1 MVTRRPDLRLHGAG
15 LDGAGLD
22 GAGLDGAETL
32 SWQQLPARV
41 LELERDQPR
50 WVWPDTRRIY
60 PQLLAASVRVERCR
74 DLRLCHTIL
83 AGSAYAKSAPLGGP
97 EDGRWAPADPVREDP
112 EPTLLGLPGAGPEVG
127 IEEAVAEHGRQLQ
140 VLEASEPAGRLRLL
154 LAAESAGALVAAEM
168 RHIGLPWSEEIHD
181 RQLTALLG
189 PRPLPGGRPA
199 KLEELV
205 VSIRAAVG
213 SATLN
218 PDSQPDLLRA
228 LHSAGVDVE
237 STRQWELESISHP
250 VIQPLLHY
258 KKLSRLLTANGWSW
272 MAAWV
277 RNGRFHPDYVPGG
290 VVTGRWATRGGGAL
304 QLPKQIR
311 AAVVADPGHQLVV
324 ADAAQLEPRILAA
337 MSRDELM
344 AKASRAGDLYQ
355 ALVNEQ
361 IVDTRAH
368 AKVAMLGALYG
379 ATSGEAGQLMP
390 RLLKAFPRATAMVE
404 AAARAGERGE
414 SVTTWLGRSSPP
426 ASERWREVQRQASEP
441 DATQAERRRARQQAR
456 DWGRFTRNF
465 VVQGRAAEWALCWM
479 AELRLRLRAMSSADG
494 RRPELV
500 YFLHDEVI
508 VHTPNELAEHV
519 AEAVR
524 ASARQAGE
532 LLFGRFPVDF
542 ALEVV
547 CVDNYAQAG

>member
-1 MVTRRPDLRLHGAG
+1 
-15 LDGAGLD
+15 
-22 GAGLDGAETL
+22 
-32 SWQQLPARV
+32 
-41 LELERDQPR
+41 
-50 WVWPDTRRIY
+50 
-60 PQLLAASVRVERCR
+60 
-74 DLRLCHTIL
+74 
-83 AGSAYAKSAPLGGP
+83 
-97 EDGRWAPADPVREDP
+97 
-112 EPTLLGLPGAGPEVG
+112 
-127 IEEAVAEHGRQLQ
+127 
-140 VLEASEPAGRLRLL
+140 
-154 LAAESAGALVAAEM
+154 
-168 RHIGLPWSEEIHD
+168 
-181 RQLTALLG
+181 
-189 PRPLPGGRPA
+189 
-199 KLEELV
+199 
-205 VSIRAAVG
+205 
-213 SATLN
+213 
-218 PDSQPDLLRA
+218 
-228 LHSAGVDVE
+228 
-237 STRQWELESISHP
+237 
-250 VIQPLLHY
+250 
-258 KKLSRLLTANGWSW
+258 
-272 MAAWV
+272 
-277 RNGRFHPDYVPGG
+277 
-290 VVTGRWATRGGGAL
+290 
-304 QLPKQIR
+304 
-311 AAVVADPGHQLVV
+311 VV

-361 IVDTRAH
+361 VADTRAH

-426 ASERWREVQRQASEP
+426 APEPWREVQRQASEP

-465 VVQGRAAEWALCWM
+465 VVQGTAAEWALCWM
-479 AELRLRLRAMSSADG
+479 AELRLRLRAMSSTDG

-508 VHTPNELAEHV
+508 VHTPNELAGHV

-524 ASARQAGE
+524 ASARQAGR